1 MPVQDYSIN
10 TKAAVEGMLYGMHQ
24 TRADIQTAFA
34 EELGISYGKA
44 VKNGTT
50 DRGVLL
56 GVDGTHVL
64 GVVLRQDIRE
74 AATRPSDG
82 TYVIGLKETIP
93 MLQDGRFTALIV
105 DGGAITRGQQ
115 AYVDSVTGKFY
126 VAAGANRVLATN
138 VTFSH
143 NLTLA
148 AGEITDLLI
157 TNAVQVPAPV
167 AP

>member
-1 MPVQDYSIN
+1 MPVQEYSIN
-10 TKAAVEGMLYGMHQ
+10 TKAAVEGQLYGLHQ

-34 EELGISYGKA
+34 EELGITYGKA

-56 GVDGTHVL
+56 GVKGSHVL

-74 AATRPSDG
+74 AAKRPSDG
-82 TYVIGLKETIP
+82 SYVIGLKEAIP

-105 DGGAITRGQQ
+105 DGGAIKRGQQ
-115 AYVDSVTGKFY
+115 AYVDSTTGKFY
-126 VAAGANRVLATN
+126 VTAGTGRVLASN

-143 NLTLA
+143 NVTLA

-157 TNAVQVPAPV
+157 TSAIQV